1 LLWRNWPGPIDQL
14 ELLVILVV
22 QELGLLVCHLGLVH
36 LDIIFSVAVLS
47 CPVPAHAAPVR

>member
-36 LDIIFSVAVLS
+36 LDIIFSVAVLC